1 MYSVVGCGEC
11 HALWVVDGRPE
22 TTQCPRCRKRYQFG
36 KLKRFAETETS
47 DEAAHVR
54 SAMLAKRAD
63 DGEFVA
69 AEEIDVDAVGM
80 DDETFLA
87 ASGVD
92 ADAVS
97 DAAERAEGGT
107 GESRSRKQVVLDA
120 IAEVEEPT
128 ADAIRSYAVEA
139 GVPGSYVDGALER
152 LARAGE
158 VTVSDGVYRRL

>member
-22 TTQCPRCRKRYQFG
+22 TTQCPRCRKRHRFE

-47 DEAAHVR
+47 DDAAQVR
-54 SAMLAKRAD
+54 SAMLAERSD
-63 DGEFVA
+63 DGEFVP

-80 DDETFLA
+80 DDDAFLA

-92 ADAVS
+92 AEAVS
-97 DAAERAEGGT
+97 DAAERAQDST
-107 GESRSRKQVVLDA
+107 GDSRSRKQVVLDA

-128 ADAIRSYAVEA
+128 ADAIREYAVDA
-139 GVPGSYVDGALER
+139 DVPGPYVDSALER

>member
-22 TTQCPRCRKRYQFG
+22 TTQCPRCRKRHRFG

-47 DEAAHVR
+47 DEAARAR
-54 SAMLAKRAD
+54 SAMLAERAD
-63 DGEFVA
+63 DGEFVP

-87 ASGVD
+87 ASGID

-107 GESRSRKQVVLDA
+107 TDSRSRRQVVLDA

-128 ADAIRSYAVEA
+128 ADAIRSYAVDA
-139 GVPGSYVDGALER
+139 GVPESYVERALQKLKESGTITERDGEYR
-152 LARAGE
+152 L
-158 VTVSDGVYRRL
+158 L